1 MTTAEEISYLQK
13 TDDAYLYDNLSLSDF
28 PYRDMESLDSGSLD
42 SGSLD
47 HNSIL
52 EKANKCLVKDGVVSI
67 KNIMNLD
74 ELEEIRKYAR
84 RVMYNG
90 DAVDT
95 LIKDKHKHIIF
106 AKGRQDM
113 WHIDLPL
120 TIPQIIKDIIRINM
134 RCEYKQSSTGVLT
147 LDKNTNHTGKW
158 HRDVLS
164 LFTKGSHLDNDIF
177 TRDLPDFYFTVFI
190 PLTTSVKEN
199 GATQILLGS
208 HNSDNNSL
216 SVIEGYAGDAV
227 VMNGKTIHRSVPNM
241 SDIDRDVLYVIY
253 CAKWYDEEKY

>member
-1 MTTAEEISYLQK
+1 M
-13 TDDAYLYDNLSLSDF
+13 
-28 PYRDMESLDSGSLD
+28 PYREIVPLDYNGLA
-42 SGSLD
+42 
-47 HNSIL
+47 HNSVL
-52 EKANKCLVKDGVVSI
+52 EKANEYLAKDGIVSI
-67 KNIMNLD
+67 KKIMNID

-84 RVMYNG
+84 RTMYTG

-120 TIPQIIKDIIRINM
+120 TIPQIIKDIIHMNM
-134 RCEYKQSSTGVLT
+134 HCEYKQASIGVLT

-190 PLTTSVKEN
+190 PLTTSLKEN
-199 GATQILLGS
+199 GATQVLLGS
-208 HNSDNNSL
+208 NHDDNCNDNKSL
-216 SVIEGYAGDAV
+216 SVIEGYIGDAI

-241 SDIDRDVLYVIY
+241 SGTDRDVLYIIY